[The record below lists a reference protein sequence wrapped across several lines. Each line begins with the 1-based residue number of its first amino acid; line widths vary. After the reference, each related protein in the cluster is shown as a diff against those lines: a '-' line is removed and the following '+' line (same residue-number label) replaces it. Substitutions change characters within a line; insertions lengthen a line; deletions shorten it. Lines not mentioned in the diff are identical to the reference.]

1 MRDKLKTNK
10 YGKVIL
16 ELKTLDGKVFN
27 CGVLDYTARNNEI
40 IVPNW
45 MMKHLMIHECSL
57 VNLRTVSLPQCESI
71 IFQPH
76 SESFYKLS
84 NVTLALEQK
93 LCHFIAVTE
102 GQTIPFVDDFT
113 GEEFLLTVTQTE
125 PTSGVCLYA
134 GEGVVLELALSFAP
148 PLDSIDNVVVVEE
161 PDDSYVEI
169 EDDSDEWFEPNDQV
183 LEEKNTTGGL
193 IGVRKEEEKDTTG
206 GMLVGKRT
214 DDVKVETNVKPK
226 EIVVTGKT
234 LGGTTESNSNVV
246 VDGNSVKC
254 ERCGTVVPKNRFDMH
269 DVHCKKRFGNK

>member
-1 MRDKLKTNK
+1 MRDKLQTNK

-57 VNLRTVSLPQCESI
+57 VNIRTVSLPQCESI

-148 PLDSIDNVVVVEE
+148 PLDSTDNVVVVEE
-161 PDDSYVEI
+161 PDDSYLEI
-169 EDDSDEWFEPNDQV
+169 ENDSEDWFEPDDQV
-183 LEEKNTTGGL
+183 EEKNTTGGL
-193 IGVRKEEEKDTTG
+193 IGVRKEDEKNTTG

-214 DDVKVETNVKPK
+214 DDVKVDTNTKPK
-226 EIVVTGKT
+226 EPVVTGKT
-234 LGGTTESNSNVV
+234 LGGSTGSQSTNVV
-246 VDGNSVKC
+246 VDENSVKC